1 MSEQSSVHS
10 WEILRCVVADQDAFR
25 TRLADLAAPELRF
38 EERQEKLNALLP
50 AFTAHI
56 RAEEEVLL
64 SRALEFDVAR
74 VTAMAALEEH
84 EITENLFEKAKQ
96 SAHPEQLQARLKVL
110 TDLVVQHALRSE
122 KELYPMLRS
131 QLSVA
136 EREEMGMRYREA
148 RERNE
153 LAPVF
158 QMPVREGLLES
169 QTGRIGYVIAW
180 FLGIPVWVLL
190 LVFMVR
196 GH

>member
-1 MSEQSSVHS
+1 MNALSSGHS
-10 WEILRCVVADQDAFR
+10 WEILRCLVADQDAFR
-25 TRLADLAAPELRF
+25 VRLADLAVPELTF
-38 EERQEKLNALLP
+38 EERQGELNALLP
-50 AFTAHI
+50 TFIAHI
-56 RAEEEVLL
+56 RAEEEILL
-64 SRALEFDVAR
+64 SRALEFDETR

-84 EITENLFEKAKQ
+84 EITEALFEKAKQ
-96 SAHPEQLQARLKVL
+96 SAHPEQLQARVKVL

-131 QLSVA
+131 HIGVT
-136 EREEMGMRYREA
+136 EREEMGMRYRESKD
-148 RERNE
+148 RNE

-158 QMPVREGLLES
+158 QMPVREGLLEN

-180 FLGIPVWVLL
+180 MLGVPVWVLL